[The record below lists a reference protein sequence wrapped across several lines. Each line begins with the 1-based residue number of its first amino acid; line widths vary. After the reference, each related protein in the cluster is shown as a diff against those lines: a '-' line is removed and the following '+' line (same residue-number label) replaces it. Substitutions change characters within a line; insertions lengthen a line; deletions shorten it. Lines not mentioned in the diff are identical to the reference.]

1 MNWFKEGE
9 ARGNGLRYFKG
20 SFYENFTHPK
30 GLEDKKSVQ
39 IIWYELRD
47 GSDPNETFKRLNDKK
62 VSLNNA
68 ELIRAMFL
76 SDSAVYEY
84 EEGLISGYPEEVQNI
99 VIEREQARKQA
110 HIIEQWDIIEKQLR
124 QPNFWA
130 FVKKDAS
137 DKDYSSR
144 IEYLLT

>member
-1 MNWFKEGE
+1 
-9 ARGNGLRYFKG
+9 
-20 SFYENFTHPK
+20 
-30 GLEDKKSVQ
+30 
-39 IIWYELRD
+39 
-47 GSDPNETFKRLNDKK
+47 
-62 VSLNNA
+62 
-68 ELIRAMFL
+68 MFL

-144 IEYLLT
+144 IEYLFDLISKKKSNDKDELTTFLRFEEMVREKMM